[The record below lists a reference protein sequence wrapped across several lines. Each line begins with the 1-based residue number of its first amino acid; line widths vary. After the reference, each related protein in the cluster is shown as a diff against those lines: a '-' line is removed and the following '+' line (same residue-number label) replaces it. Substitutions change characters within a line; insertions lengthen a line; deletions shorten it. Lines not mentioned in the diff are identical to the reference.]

1 MMIVPGFLVLA
12 LGAIAAVV
20 ALIVPPGP
28 STLRLSSH
36 NATDSTTNASK
47 KSLGQWPQNVFSK
60 PLSWG
65 ITAQILSSVPS
76 PPLTLLQKWRILSII
91 EGMEHA
97 ARQRCPIHP
106 KAVTMKHYHDTS
118 GPLIFE
124 MSSTNTSFTGPMVA
138 GMLRAIWEMILEY
151 GGPASLFAM
160 LLKEGADIG
169 FFRFTITDPVV

>member
-1 MMIVPGFLVLA
+1 
-12 LGAIAAVV
+12 
-20 ALIVPPGP
+20 
-28 STLRLSSH
+28 
-36 NATDSTTNASK
+36 
-47 KSLGQWPQNVFSK
+47 
-60 PLSWG
+60 
-65 ITAQILSSVPS
+65 
-76 PPLTLLQKWRILSII
+76 
-91 EGMEHA
+91 
-97 ARQRCPIHP
+97 
-106 KAVTMKHYHDTS
+106 MKHYHDTS